1 MLRSP
6 LTSGA
11 GGCCWEKEA
20 EGRCCGPAPGKSPS
34 VLAWEGGASPGCKR
48 GQLVPPSESEQGV
61 HCPGEKKGEEVEGRR
76 SCASCHC
83 LGCLR

>member
-1 MLRSP
+1 MQRSP

-11 GGCCWEKEA
+11 GGCCWEKGVE

-34 VLAWEGGASPGCKR
+34 VLAWEGGASPGCRR
-48 GQLVPPSESEQGV
+48 GRVVALSESGQGV
-61 HCPGEKKGEEVEGRR
+61 RCPGERKGEVEEGRR

-83 LGCLR
+83 